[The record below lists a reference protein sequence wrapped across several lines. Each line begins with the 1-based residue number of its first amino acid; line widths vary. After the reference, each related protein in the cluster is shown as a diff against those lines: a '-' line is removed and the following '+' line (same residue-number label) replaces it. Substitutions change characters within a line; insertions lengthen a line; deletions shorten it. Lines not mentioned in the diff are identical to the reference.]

1 MHEGEV
7 VTPSDTSQVLTI
19 SGRPFVEY
27 PAVGGLQPV
36 PSIIAVGKIV
46 GGHSTTVEGS
56 TCEQNNFTSD
66 PLPTVAKPLGVL
78 CAYDGSRVG
87 WDRV

>member
-1 MHEGEV
+1 MVGRSLS
-7 VTPSDTSQVLTI
+7 TPLSAAS
-19 SGRPFVEY
+19 SPCPFI
-27 PAVGGLQPV
+27 
-36 PSIIAVGKIV
+36 IIAVGKIV

-78 CAYDGSRVG
+78 CAYDGQWR
-87 WDRV
+87 